1 MSGEDV
7 TAMIDMQERA
17 LSASSGE
24 MASVERGG
32 TALASADSAEM
43 AVSLRGLT
51 KRFGALRAVD
61 DLTLEI
67 RRGETVALLG
77 PNGAGKSTTVS
88 MLLGLL
94 TPDSGMVN
102 VLGMT
107 PSEAIQRGRIGAML
121 QDGALMPGVRVG
133 ELLGYALSLSASA
146 LTRKRLVAMAGLEG
160 LERRRLDRLSG
171 GQTQRARFALAIAS
185 EPDVLALDEPT
196 AALDVEGR
204 RDFWA
209 NMRAY
214 TSGGRAVL
222 FATHYLE
229 EAEAFASRVV
239 IIARGRI
246 VADGSV
252 ADLKRDF
259 GVHTVRFSSAGAHT
273 AALQRLS
280 GVSHVEH
287 RDATVTLRTTDP
299 DATVR
304 SLLASDVAWRDLEVQ
319 SATLDDIFLTLVDKQ
334 GQGGK

>member
-1 MSGEDV
+1 MIETRQRSMSE
-7 TAMIDMQERA
+7 AAE
-17 LSASSGE
+17 E
-24 MASVERGG
+24 MARMASGERGG
-32 TALASADSAEM
+32 MTLAPEDV
-43 AVSLRGLT
+43 AVSLHGLT

-61 DLTLEI
+61 NLSLEI
-67 RRGETVALLG
+67 KRGETVALLG

-94 TPDSGMVN
+94 EPDEGEVS

-107 PSEAIQRGRIGAML
+107 PVEAIRRGRIGAML
-121 QDGALMPGVRVG
+121 QEGSLMPGVCVG
-133 ELLGYALSLSASA
+133 ELLDYALSLSGSA
-146 LTRKRLVAMAGLEG
+146 MTPKQLIAMAGLEG

-209 NMRAY
+209 NMREY
-214 TSGGRAVL
+214 TSAGRTVL

-229 EAEAFASRVV
+229 EAEACASRVV

-252 ADLKRDF
+252 AELKRDF
-259 GVHTVRFSSAGAHT
+259 GVHTVRFTGEGDDISS
-273 AALQRLS
+273 LERLP
-280 GVSHVEH
+280 GVREVE
-287 RDATVTLRTTDP
+287 RRGATVTLSTTDA
-299 DATVR
+299 DATTR
-304 SLLASDVAWRDLEVQ
+304 ALLASGVPWSDLEVP
-319 SATLDDIFLTLVDKQ
+319 SASLDDIFVTLVDQ
-334 GQGGK
+334 QAEGGK

>member
-1 MSGEDV
+1 
-7 TAMIDMQERA
+7 MIDTRQRA
-17 LSASSGE
+17 TSATSEE
-24 MASVERGG
+24 MARVARTERGG
-32 TALASADSAEM
+32 MALASADA
-43 AVSLRGLT
+43 AVSLRGMT
-51 KRFGALRAVD
+51 KRFGSLRAVD
-61 DLTLEI
+61 DLSLEI
-67 RRGETVALLG
+67 QRGETVALLG

-94 TPDSGMVN
+94 APDSGAAS

-107 PSEAIQRGRIGAML
+107 PTEAIQRGRIGAML
-121 QDGALMPGVRVG
+121 QEGSLMPGVRVG
-133 ELLGYALSLSASA
+133 ELLDYALSLSDSP
-146 LTRKRLVAMAGLEG
+146 LTRTRLVAMAGLDG

-209 NMRAY
+209 NMREY
-214 TSGGRAVL
+214 TAAGRTVL

-252 ADLKRDF
+252 AELKRNF
-259 GVHTVRFSSAGAHT
+259 GVHTVRFTCEGCDAVV
-273 AALQRLS
+273 LERLPGVREVEQS
-280 GVSHVEH
+280 G
-287 RDATVTLRTTDP
+287 ATVTLNTTDA
-299 DATVR
+299 DATAR
-304 SLLASDVAWRDLEVQ
+304 ALLASGLDWRDLEVQ
-319 SATLDDIFLTLVDKQ
+319 SANLDDIFVTLVDQ
-334 GQGGK
+334 QAEEGK

>member
-1 MSGEDV
+1 MGKME
-7 TAMIDMQERA
+7 A
-17 LSASSGE
+17 
-24 MASVERGG
+24 
-32 TALASADSAEM
+32 

-61 DLTLEI
+61 ALSLEI
-67 RRGETVALLG
+67 QRGETVALLG

-94 TPDSGMVN
+94 APDSGTVS
-102 VLGMT
+102 VLGMS

-121 QDGALMPGVRVG
+121 QEGSLMPGVRVG
-133 ELLGYALSLSASA
+133 ELLDYALRLSASP
-146 LTRKRLVAMAGLEG
+146 LTGKRLISVAGLDG

-209 NMRAY
+209 NMREY
-214 TSGGRAVL
+214 TAAGRTVL

-246 VADGSV
+246 VADGAV
-252 ADLKRDF
+252 AELKRNF
-259 GVHTVRFSSAGAHT
+259 GVHTVRFT
-273 AALQRLS
+273 CVDEDVAALERLP
-280 GVSHVEH
+280 GVRRMERRAS
-287 RDATVTLRTTDP
+287 TVTLSTTDA
-299 DATVR
+299 DVTTRA
-304 SLLASDVAWRDLEVQ
+304 LLTSGVAWRDLEVQ
-319 SATLDDIFLTLVDKQ
+319 SASLDDIFMTLVDQ
-334 GQGGK
+334 QAEGGK

>member
-1 MSGEDV
+1 
-7 TAMIDMQERA
+7 MIDTQQRA
-17 LSASSGE
+17 MSAE
-24 MASVERGG
+24 MAQGARTERGG
-32 TALASADSAEM
+32 MALASEDA

-51 KRFGALRAVD
+51 KRFGSLRAVD
-61 DLTLEI
+61 DLSLEI

-94 TPDSGMVN
+94 APDGGTVS

-107 PSEAIQRGRIGAML
+107 PTEAIQRGRVGAML
-121 QDGALMPGVRVG
+121 QEGSLMPGVRVG
-133 ELLGYALSLSASA
+133 ELLDYALSLSASP
-146 LTRKRLVAMAGLEG
+146 LSRKRLVAMAGLDG

-209 NMRAY
+209 NMREY
-214 TSGGRAVL
+214 TAAGRTVL

-252 ADLKRDF
+252 AELKRNF
-259 GVHTVRFSSAGAHT
+259 GVHTVRFTCEGGDVVRLSACPACARWNG
-273 AALQRLS
+273 AALR
-280 GVSHVEH
+280 
-287 RDATVTLRTTDP
+287 
-299 DATVR
+299 
-304 SLLASDVAWRDLEVQ
+304 
-319 SATLDDIFLTLVDKQ
+319 
-334 GQGGK
+334 